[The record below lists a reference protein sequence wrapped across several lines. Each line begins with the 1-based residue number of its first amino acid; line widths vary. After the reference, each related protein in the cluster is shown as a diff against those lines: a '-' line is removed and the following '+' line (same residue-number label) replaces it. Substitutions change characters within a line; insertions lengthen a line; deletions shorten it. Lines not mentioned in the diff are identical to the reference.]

1 MAEAEAIS
9 QNHKTLTS
17 PPYSSYLGDGVMNGM
32 KHIMSGMKK
41 WEHLKISFADIKDAT
56 KDFGKTIGRG
66 GYGWVYEGELFIN
79 ERYIRVAVKSTVI
92 SKACGTINYLEPEY
106 IRTGFVTKK
115 SDVFSFGMVLFEV
128 LCGRLCYVRD
138 TDGILLLADVAKEYY
153 ANDKLDSII
162 DPVLREQMSPESL
175 RKFSAIAYKCLQDRE
190 HRPLMGVVKK
200 ELEEALKIQMHNYK
214 IGTDDGRSGLPENY
228 DRHDHYHSDKKS
240 FSDPLIPSA
249 PFNIQDDAPESN
261 GDNVK
266 PNSNDDYVE
275 ITLDVHDD
283 NVAVHNIKTV
293 SGVDMEVED
302 PVRNRY
308 PKIRRVSQELK
319 RLTSF
324 SRQKPMGRLD
334 RRKFDAVHAL
344 KGLKFIGKND
354 GGAAWAA
361 LENRFD
367 KLTKDTNG
375 LLPRSLFGECIGMGR
390 DSKEFAGELFDSLS
404 RRRNI
409 TEDVINKS
417 QLKDFWDSD
426 QSFDSR
432 LQTFFDMVDKDAD
445 GRITE
450 DQVKEIIS
458 LSASANK
465 LSNIQ
470 QQADEYAALIM
481 EELDPDNLGYIMIEN
496 LEMLFL
502 QAPTH
507 NVRGESRNSSIMSSQ
522 KPKNTSIMSSQKP
535 KKIRHRNPIRRW
547 YEDLK
552 NRKH

>member
-1 MAEAEAIS
+1 
-9 QNHKTLTS
+9 
-17 PPYSSYLGDGVMNGM
+17 
-32 KHIMSGMKK
+32 MSGMEK
-41 WEHLKISFADIKDAT
+41 WEHLKISFAHIKDAT
-56 KDFGKTIGRG
+56 NDFGKTIGRG

-79 ERYIRVAVKSTVI
+79 GRYIKVAVKRLNEESGQGLKEFLTEIQSLSGFGTSTVI

-106 IRTGFVTKK
+106 IRTGMVNKK

-153 ANDKLDSII
+153 ANDKLDIII

-200 ELEEALKIQMHNYK
+200 ELEETLKIQYN
-214 IGTDDGRSGLPENY
+214 
-228 DRHDHYHSDKKS
+228 
-240 FSDPLIPSA
+240 F
-249 PFNIQDDAPESN
+249 QDDAPGSSI
-261 GDNVK
+261 GSVK
-266 PNSNDDYVE
+266 PNGYDDYVE
-275 ITLDVHDD
+275 ITLDVSEDS
-283 NVAVHNIKTV
+283 VAVHSVKTA
-293 SGVDMEVED
+293 SGVDVED
-302 PVRNRY
+302 PELALLAKRLEKRSSSSSGRNASE
-308 PKIRRVSQELK
+308 KIRQVSEELK

-324 SRQKPMGRLD
+324 SRPKPVGRLD
-334 RRKFDAVHAL
+334 RKKLDAAHAL
-344 KGLKFIGKND
+344 KGLKFIGKNDD

-367 KLTKDTNG
+367 KLTVTNG
-375 LLPRSLFGECIGMGR
+375 LLPRSLFGECIGMDR

-409 TEDVINKS
+409 TGGVINKS
-417 QLKDFWDSD
+417 QLKEFWDQIAD

-432 LQTFFDMVDKDAD
+432 LQTFFDMIDKGAE

-450 DQVKEIIS
+450 DEVREIII

-502 QAPTH
+502 QAPTN
-507 NVRGESRNSSIMSSQ
+507 NVRGESRNSSIV
-522 KPKNTSIMSSQKP
+522 SSQKP
-535 KKIRHRNPIRRW
+535 KKTRHRNPIRRW

-552 NRKH
+552 NRK